1 VDLFDVRA
9 DVEISP
15 AGIRRVR
22 SGHLWVY
29 AADVLQGPDTQEA
42 PIVRILDGNRSVFGY
57 ALHSPASQIRLR
69 ILTRDTEPPNAET
82 LREKLRAAIG
92 RRPAPYVSQTA
103 GRLVFAE
110 ADLLPSIVV
119 DRYGQHLVL
128 QTLSSGAEAL
138 KPMLVELLKETLRPL
153 GILERNDVKARRLEG
168 LVEKCGVLWG
178 DIPPEVEILE
188 GGVFFLV
195 DLMRGQ
201 KTGFFLDQSENRIA
215 ASRYVSGRALDC
227 FSNTGAFALHFASR
241 CESALAIEISGEALR
256 QAGRNAQRNRLNNV
270 ELREGNVF
278 DVLKELDRSGEKFDA
293 ICLDPPA
300 FAKNREA
307 KAGARGG
314 YKEINLRAM
323 RILRPEG
330 VLVTSS
336 CSYHISEA
344 EFFHL
349 IVEAAHDA
357 HRYIQVVERRSQ
369 SADHPVLA
377 SMPETHYLKC
387 FVLRVL

>member
-1 VDLFDVRA
+1 VDPFDIKA

-15 AGIRRVR
+15 AGIRRIR

-29 AADVLQGPDTQEA
+29 AGDVLQGPDTPEA
-42 PIVRILDGNRSVFGY
+42 PLVRILDGNRRVFGY
-57 ALHSPASQIRLR
+57 GLYSPASQIRLR
-69 ILTRDTEPPNAET
+69 VLTRDTGPPSAET
-82 LREKLRAAIG
+82 LREKVRASIS
-92 RRPAPYVSQTA
+92 RRPAPITSQSA
-103 GRLVFAE
+103 MRLVFAE

-119 DRYGQHLVL
+119 DRYDRYLVL

-138 KPMLVELLKETLRPL
+138 KPFLVEILKETLRPV

-168 LVEKCGVLWG
+168 LEEKCEVLWG
-178 DIPPEVEILE
+178 EIPEEVEILE
-188 GGVFFLV
+188 GDVFFLV

-241 CESALAIEISGEALR
+241 CESVLAIETSREALR
-256 QAGRNAQRNRLNNV
+256 QAGRNAQRNGLNNV
-270 ELREGNVF
+270 EFREGNVF
-278 DVLKELDRSGEKFDA
+278 DMLKELDRSGHKFDA

-307 KAGARGG
+307 RAGARGG

-336 CSYHISEA
+336 CSFHISEA

-357 HRYIQVVERRSQ
+357 HRYVQVIERRSQ

-387 FVLRVL
+387 FILRIL